1 MCIAQLNQKYTIFAP
16 VSDEMFMPIQ
26 TEKNKRKMIQSMTG
40 YGKATA
46 VINNKKVTAE
56 IRSLNS
62 KQLDLSMRVAVAY
75 REEEME
81 FRSMIQKSLQR
92 GKVDFTLSVEDL
104 APTSTPQINFDLAKD
119 YYSKISQLGNELGLL
134 DNAGV
139 SASVNSDNRVL
150 LLQTVL
156 RMPEVISQQSEEIGE
171 EELTGV
177 THVVAD
183 AIAAF
188 VAFRTQEGLSLYRVF
203 TEKLS
208 NIRSLLESI
217 EPYEKE
223 RTEKIRQNIIDKL
236 TQLPVDYDRNRL
248 EQEMIYYI
256 EKLDINE
263 EKHRLDNHLKY
274 FVETMDA
281 EMDAG
286 GTGKKLGF
294 IAQEMGR
301 EINTLGSKSN
311 QAEMQRIVV
320 KMKDEL
326 EQIKEQVLNVL

>member
-1 MCIAQLNQKYTIFAP
+1 
-16 VSDEMFMPIQ
+16 
-26 TEKNKRKMIQSMTG
+26 MIQSMTG

-46 VINNKKVTAE
+46 VIQNKKVTVE

-62 KQLDLSMRVAVAY
+62 KQLDLGMKVAQQY
-75 REEEME
+75 REREME
-81 FRSMIQKSLQR
+81 FRSMVQKSLQR
-92 GKVDFTLSVEDL
+92 GKVDFTLNVEEQNTSE
-104 APTSTPQINFDLAKD
+104 APTINVNVVKS
-119 YYSKISQLGNELGLL
+119 YYQQVESLRKELGMVQV
-134 DNAGV
+134 DQQAT
-139 SASVNSDNRVL
+139 SAAI
-150 LLQTVL
+150 LLQTLL
-156 RMPEVISQQSEEIGE
+156 RMPDSVSVSEEEVGE
-171 EELTGV
+171 EEMEAV
-177 THVVAD
+177 TRVVAQ
-183 AIAAF
+183 AIDNF
-188 VAFRTQEGLSLYRVF
+188 VAFRTQEGESLYKVF
-203 TEKLS
+203 SDKIA
-208 NIRSLLESI
+208 NIRALLESI

-223 RTEKIRQNIIDKL
+223 RTEKIRQDIICRL
-236 TQLPVDYDRNRL
+236 EQLPVDYDKNRL

-256 EKLDINE
+256 EKLDVNE

-274 FVETMDA
+274 FMETMDA
-281 EMDAG
+281 PMDAG

>member
-1 MCIAQLNQKYTIFAP
+1 
-16 VSDEMFMPIQ
+16 
-26 TEKNKRKMIQSMTG
+26 MTG
-40 YGKATA
+40 YGKASA
-46 VINNKKVTAE
+46 VVLNKKVTAE

-62 KQLDLSMRVAVAY
+62 KQLDLGMKTAQQY
-75 REEEME
+75 REREME

-92 GKVDFTLSVEDL
+92 GKVDFVLSVETEASNE
-104 APTSTPQINFDLAKD
+104 APRINAEVVKSYYTQLEAIRKD
-119 YYSKISQLGNELGLL
+119 LGLVQL
-134 DNAGV
+134 DNQTM
-139 SASVNSDNRVL
+139 SAAI
-150 LLQTVL
+150 LLQTVV
-156 RMPEVISQQSEEIGE
+156 RMPDAVSVASAEIGE
-171 EELTGV
+171 EELDAV
-177 THVVAD
+177 SNIVAQ
-183 AIAAF
+183 AIENF
-188 VAFRTQEGLSLYRVF
+188 VAFRKQEGASLYRVF
-203 TEKLS
+203 SEKIA
-208 NIRSLLESI
+208 NIRTLLASV

-223 RTEKIRQNIIDKL
+223 RTEKIRQSILDKL
-236 TQLPVDYDRNRL
+236 QMLPVDYDKNRL

-263 EKHRLDNHLKY
+263 EKHRLENHLNY
-274 FVETMDA
+274 FMETMDA

>member
-1 MCIAQLNQKYTIFAP
+1 MLAFEKNIIFAP
-16 VSDEMFMPIQ
+16 ENNTKISLS
-26 TEKNKRKMIQSMTG
+26 MIQSMTG
-40 YGKATA
+40 YGKASA
-46 VINNKKVTAE
+46 VIQDKKVTVE

-62 KQLDLSMRVAVAY
+62 KQLDLSMKSAAQY
-75 REEEME
+75 RALDME
-81 FRSMIQKSLQR
+81 FRAMIQKALQR
-92 GKVDFTLSVEDL
+92 GKVDFTLAVEESTSAA
-104 APTSTPQINFDLAKD
+104 APRINAAVVKS
-119 YYSKISQLGNELGLL
+119 YYEQVKALRNELGMTSLQA
-134 DNAGV
+134 DDV
-139 SASVNSDNRVL
+139 I
-150 LLQTVL
+150 LQTIL
-156 RMPEVISQQSEEIGE
+156 RMPDSVSA
-171 EELTGV
+171 
-177 THVVAD
+177 AD
-183 AIAAF
+183 AEAGEDELNAVRQLVAQAIGNF
-188 VAFRTQEGLSLYRVF
+188 VAFRTQEGASLYRVF
-203 TEKLS
+203 SEKIA
-208 NIRSLLESI
+208 NIRALLLSV

-223 RTEKIRQNIIDKL
+223 RTEKIRQSIVDKL
-236 TQLPVDYDRNRL
+236 QQLPVDYDRNRL

-263 EKHRLDNHLKY
+263 EKHRLDNHLNY